1 LSFFRLGFFLAMA
14 IVGSCCV
21 SSLYLSHH
29 ALAPRLSPA
38 SPCCQLNCILL
49 RSITR
54 GRLGQATSFHRLT
67 SAWKK
72 KGAHGRCERELLHRW
87 RSPLIACQVFP
98 LPSLRCGKRNLL
110 PQTLERKNLIDVNV
124 VKPFLA
130 SDDIQNQCL
139 ELFETTTHVES

>member
-1 LSFFRLGFFLAMA
+1 LAMA